1 MKKHALLLL
10 ILIITANMTGCAK
23 PYYPPT
29 QEDADSFLKDN
40 RDDIDVIVN
49 YLQSIETEGDS
60 AFFNFGI
67 AKDTVFYEFED
78 HDILSEGVKTCLH
91 HLRSNGCEHISMHKD
106 DNTIYFEI
114 WHRTMGDVGCGIAC
128 TLDGQGFPKVQF
140 QTECKPISDG
150 WFYYYT
156 DYEAYRIDPSK
167 YDEMWDNKN

>member
-1 MKKHALLLL
+1 MKKRALLLL
-10 ILIITANMTGCAK
+10 ILILTTFMVGCTRS
-23 PYYPPT
+23 YYPPSS
-29 QEDADSFLKDN
+29 EDADLFLKNN
-40 RDDIDVIVN
+40 RNDIDVIVN
-49 YLQSIETEGDS
+49 YLQTIETEDDS

-67 AKDTVFYEFED
+67 TKDTVFYELED
-78 HDILSEGVKTCLH
+78 HDIPSDDVKTSLR
-91 HLRSNGCEHISMHKD
+91 HLKSNGCVDISMHKD

-114 WHRTMGDVGCGIAC
+114 WHRTMGDVGCGIAR

-167 YDEMWDNKN
+167 YDEMWR

>member
-1 MKKHALLLL
+1 MKKLLFILL
-10 ILIITANMTGCAK
+10 IAVFLTGCMK
-23 PYYPPT
+23 SYNPPSS
-29 QEDADSFLKDN
+29 EDADIFLKDN
-40 RDDIDVIVN
+40 RDDIDVIVD
-49 YLQSIETEGDS
+49 YLQSIETENDS
-60 AFFNFGI
+60 VFFNFSI
-67 AKDTVFYEFED
+67 TKETVFYDFED
-78 HDILSEGVKTCLH
+78 HDILSDDVKTS
-91 HLRSNGCEHISMHKD
+91 LRYLKSNGCEVISMHKD

-167 YDEMWDNKN
+167 YDEMWETQN